1 MLNEQNKILFPE
13 LEEDNIYRNY
23 APHERE
29 IVFHFFFSR
38 KQPIKNK
45 PYFYK
50 TFPLIKD
57 SFPYHRVPLVRQSL
71 HKYKYLWSMWG
82 KNWSSNLQNGVSHTY
97 TLKLPKQNFY
107 LVLKKIIKKKRQFSI
122 DQFFLMLPNTEKC
135 EKLSL

>member
-1 MLNEQNKILFPE
+1 MGREETREGDSEGVRREKKQGEEKKWESLLWERLNEWNKILFPE
-13 LEEDNIYRNY
+13 SKENNIYRNY
-23 APHERE
+23 APYERE

-57 SFPYHRVPLVRQSL
+57 SFPYHRAPLVRWSL
-71 HKYKYLWSMWG
+71 HKYKYLWSMES

-97 TLKLPKQNFY
+97 TLRLPK
-107 LVLKKIIKKKRQFSI
+107 
-122 DQFFLMLPNTEKC
+122 
-135 EKLSL
+135 